1 MPGSLLLGVD
11 GGASKT
17 AGVLIDEECR
27 ILASGQIG
35 GSAIIGEPNP
45 KSCAALSELVGA
57 LCAEAGQA
65 RDAIAHCG
73 IGLNG
78 IDFDDEFPVQLT
90 GISQALGLPAARV
103 TLVNDGIA
111 ALWGASPARASVI
124 VQHGSGFTASYRSDY
139 GRETLFDHL
148 HVGDVLDM
156 RYALTSL
163 VARMILGM
171 VQATPLKEATL
182 AAYGVEEGRYCEA
195 IYRREIPSEC
205 IRTTVPMIFAA
216 WERGDAGAAT
226 LVEAAAADYAL
237 AARAMIVKTGSDR
250 PAVTLGG
257 GQLRSAPDAFREL
270 ITAQIRE
277 QYPEV
282 ATASAPRLAPEYG
295 AALMAAHAVGLEAEA
310 LFGMLERGRMR

>member
-17 AGVLIDEECR
+17 AGVLIDEEGR
-27 ILASGQIG
+27 LLASGRTG
-35 GSAIIGEPNP
+35 GSAIVGDPNP
-45 KSCAALSELVGA
+45 KSCATLSGLVDTLG
-57 LCAEAGQA
+57 AEAGQA
-65 RDAIAHCG
+65 RSAIAHCG

-78 IDFDDEFPVQLT
+78 IDFEDEFPAQLA
-90 GISQALGLPAARV
+90 GISRALGLPAARV
-103 TLVNDGIA
+103 TLVNDGIP
-111 ALWGASPARASVI
+111 ALWGASPARASAI
-124 VQHGSGFTASYRSDY
+124 VQHGSGFTAAYRSDY

-171 VQATPLKEATL
+171 VPATPLKEATL
-182 AAYGVEEGRYCEA
+182 AAYGVEESHYCGA
-195 IYRREIPSEC
+195 IYRREIPGER
-205 IRTTVPMIFAA
+205 IRSTVPLIFAA

-237 AARAMIVKTGSDR
+237 AAKAMIAKTGGDR

-257 GQLRSAPDAFREL
+257 GQLRSAPEAFREL
-270 ITAQIRE
+270 VTTRIRE
-277 QYPEV
+277 QYPEAAAV
-282 ATASAPRLAPEYG
+282 SAPRLAPEYG
-295 AALMAAHAVGLEAEA
+295 AALMAAHAMGMEAEA
-310 LFGMLERGRMR
+310 LFGMLESGRTR